1 MKKLVPGFTL
11 IELMIVVAIV
21 GILAAIAYPSYTDSV
36 RKGRRAEAITALYQL
51 QIAEEK
57 WRANN
62 VSYTST
68 LGTDGLGL
76 PATSPA
82 SGTAYYDIAIAGGA
96 DGTSFSA
103 TATAKSTGGQDQDKA
118 GGVSCTPL
126 TINQNGPDYGT
137 PNQAACWG
145 KN

>member
-1 MKKLVPGFTL
+1 M

-21 GILAAIAYPSYTDSV
+21 GILAALAYPSYTDSV

-51 QIAEEK
+51 QLAEEK

-62 VSYTST
+62 TSYTST
-68 LGTDGLGL
+68 LGTGGLGL
-76 PATSPA
+76 PAVSPA
-82 SGTAYYDIAIAGGA
+82 GGTTSYYDIAIEAGA
-96 DGTSFSA
+96 SGTSFSA

-118 GGVSCTPL
+118 SGVSCTPL
-126 TINQNGPDYGT
+126 TIDQSGPVYGT
-137 PNQAACWG
+137 TPNHAACWG